1 MNEEYQTV
9 SMEPGTP
16 RWVGVA
22 VAILAVASVAGV
34 ATGWEASRRAD
45 TVEQRLN
52 GQMETMKQG
61 EAVLGQRLGQ
71 AEDTNAQMRGELDVV
86 TGRMQLTQ
94 AELGKARQ
102 QAQAIKKEDAQ
113 KLAAMQDS
121 VKTEL
126 AAKAS
131 ADDVNKLGSDVT
143 GVKGD
148 LATTQQNLQMARGEM
163 GTLIARNHDEI
174 SELRRLGER
183 DYFEFTLTGKGQKDK
198 VGEMQVELRGTN
210 TKKNLF
216 SLALY
221 VDDMR
226 LEKKNRSV
234 DEPIYFY
241 TREYKAPLELVVN
254 QVAKNKI
261 VGYVSVPKS
270 GAGTTS
276 ASTTPAGSGQ

>member
-1 MNEEYQTV
+1 MSEENQTY
-9 SMEPGTP
+9 SAGQGTAG
-16 RWVGVA
+16 WVGVA

-34 ATGWEASRRAD
+34 ATGWEATKRAN
-45 TVEQRLN
+45 TVEQNLN
-52 GQMETMKQG
+52 NQIQTMKQSDDM
-61 EAVLGQRLGQ
+61 LGQRLTQ
-71 AEDTNAQMRGELDVV
+71 TEDTDAQVRGELEVV
-86 TGRMQLTQ
+86 TNKMQLTQ
-94 AELGKARQ
+94 DELAKARE
-102 QAQAIKKEDAQ
+102 QAGLIKKEDAK
-113 KLAAMQDS
+113 KLAVMEDS

-126 AAKAS
+126 ASKAS
-131 ADDVNKLGSDVT
+131 ADDVNKLGTDVT

-148 LATTQQNLQMARGEM
+148 LATTQQNLEMARGEM

-174 SELRRLGER
+174 GQLRRLGER
-183 DYFEFTLTGKGQKDK
+183 DYYEFTLAGKGQKDK
-198 VGEMQVELRGTN
+198 VGDLQVELRGTN

-221 VDDMR
+221 ADDMR

-254 QVAKNKI
+254 QVSKDKI

-270 GAGTTS
+270 AV
-276 ASTTPAGSGQ
+276 ASTMASSSGSGQ